1 MGCISYFSIKEISYK
16 TLLLGSTSE
25 WYIVIPNNH
34 LRTII
39 SNTMS
44 SVISDHDEGAS
55 VTDINTHKSMVF
67 IAKHAT
73 ILSDNGNKVD
83 VSPFTPYYQS
93 IEKVSIL
100 EVSTQYTCQYMAKEY
115 ILVFRNSL
123 TAPIIDKKL
132 VPKIIIREAGQVF
145 KGAVKSMPWIYL
157 WSIREYILPTSTFTL
172 RCLFM
177 VHSHTSLPLSHHSR
191 SLKKWI
197 RYTS

>member
-100 EVSTQYTCQYMAKEY
+100 EVSTQYTCQYMAK
-115 ILVFRNSL
+115 
-123 TAPIIDKKL
+123 
-132 VPKIIIREAGQVF
+132 
-145 KGAVKSMPWIYL
+145 
-157 WSIREYILPTSTFTL
+157 
-172 RCLFM
+172 
-177 VHSHTSLPLSHHSR
+177 
-191 SLKKWI
+191 
-197 RYTS
+197 